1 MLDAAAASLNS
12 GRPLLLYGPPGSGK
26 TFLAECLGRLLRGNV
41 PIPFAVYV
49 GGEIVQ
55 LLDPLVHEDAP
66 EDDQVSPGD
75 KRWRMCR
82 RPVVISGGELT
93 LDALDLHRDAG
104 TGFYQA
110 PPHMKA
116 NMGLYILDDL
126 GRQRAAPHE
135 LLNRWLMPLDRGVDL
150 LTLQSGTRFIV
161 PFDVWPVFSSNLDPA
176 SLDDDAFLRR
186 LGSKLYIGPLS
197 PADYRTVF
205 DSRCAAL
212 GITATQAVFDYL
224 LNNLHLPSGKPLLA
238 CYPGDL
244 LDLLRAA
251 AHYRGAPD
259 EVTEEG
265 LHEAW
270 RSYFGTAPDPDNPYP
285 PSV

>member
-1 MLDAAAASLNS
+1 
-12 GRPLLLYGPPGSGK
+12 
-26 TFLAECLGRLLRGNV
+26 
-41 PIPFAVYV
+41 
-49 GGEIVQ
+49 
-55 LLDPLVHEDAP
+55 
-66 EDDQVSPGD
+66 
-75 KRWRMCR
+75 
-82 RPVVISGGELT
+82 VVISGGELT
-93 LDALDLHRDAG
+93 LDALDLHHDAG

-116 NMGLYILDDL
+116 NMGLYIVDDL
-126 GRQRAAPHE
+126 GRQRVAPHE

-186 LGSKLYIGPLS
+186 LGSKLHIGPLS
-197 PADYRTVF
+197 AADYRTVF

-224 LNNLHLPSGKPLLA
+224 LNHLHLPSGKPLLA

-265 LHEAW
+265 LTDAW

-285 PSV
+285 PSAEQPARQLAAG